1 MINCCQSLNGLE
13 NINADS
19 VIADVIV
26 VDNIDVETEFTSLQT
41 QIDNLAVAVS
51 NGGGYFVLTCEFN
64 GNSANAGYFGF
75 GAGVNS
81 NQLRVVLPNCT
92 CIGYR
97 GECATAVVGAGN
109 IVFQK
114 NGTAV
119 NALGMAFVA
128 GDTFKQDL
136 TRNTTFVL
144 GDYISIRF
152 NNAGSAMQGTAWRA
166 TYIFQTNAIDGQNV
180 SFNTPQFTSLQPS
193 QTAYLTDSITT
204 ANNTQTHQLAFGIPR
219 GKSISAVL
227 GSVSSG
233 SAAVSTTT
241 TTDVNGNDTITFNFV
256 LQSGAAGSTGPKGDT
271 GDTGANGNADPVVLV
286 VAAAA
291 GGSAG
296 GAAGGTAGGIAG
308 ASAGSSA
315 GSSSGATAA
324 TNLFNSLVDP
334 RLQNV
339 ENKTYNMISSVNVL
353 DLKTIIG
360 GTSIELYPT
369 GTLYLGGQVF
379 GTGNTTDNILM
390 YCLGGININSSAL
403 TIDCPTT
410 LNDDVVMDGA
420 NITIEGLTVINNN
433 LDVNGDIELE
443 RFLSFN
449 NGTVY
454 DIATFEAIPKTTP
467 TGINQ
472 GTMNL
477 NSGNFNIY
485 SLFNIYNERQE
496 IDYPYLVFNTDAGFS
511 GFSYASILC
520 DTTTAPATNNG
531 GNMEIVCNE
540 LAISNDLQVKGN
552 LEVLGTFALED
563 LTLNNLTINTTIK
576 TSIIQPL
583 DTNVVMDIGSATT
596 QLNLI
601 SQVATITGETVSIGG
616 NVDVNVVELAGDS
629 LSIGENA
636 NCGIIDIGNPDTTE
650 TMINGLDLGVNTEII
665 NLGQNGTTT
674 QITARADS
682 IVIGDTTT
690 HGKTTSIDTQIIDIG
705 IHGGGAYP
713 CEITIGSDTSTTDI
727 LGDLITL
734 GDPNS
739 NNAIQVVSDVC
750 NILTNGTSI
759 RTNALDMGSN
769 YTTTANLTGQS
780 ITILG
785 TATTT
790 LRGDTINIGNDNSTD
805 TIQIGNSVSYTE
817 IEGSQI
823 NVGVGSVLNTIN
835 IGNAFSVVNIQ
846 GNTNNPINIA
856 GMFFNQIGF

>member
-13 NINADS
+13 QID
-19 VIADVIV
+19 ADVVI
-26 VDNIDVETEFTSLQT
+26 VDNINVETELTSLQT
-41 QIDNLAVAVS
+41 QIDNLQVS
-51 NGGGYFVLTCEFN
+51 INNGGGYFVLCFEFN
-64 GNSANAGYFGF
+64 GNSTNAGYFGC

-81 NQLRVVLPNCT
+81 SALEVVLPNCT
-92 CIGYR
+92 CFAYR
-97 GECATAVVGAGN
+97 AECTTAVAAAGS
-109 IVFQK
+109 IVFQR

-119 NALGMAFVA
+119 NNLGINYST
-128 GDTFKQDL
+128 GETLKQDL
-136 TRNTTFVL
+136 ARNTTFVL
-144 GDYISIRF
+144 GDVCSIRF
-152 NNAGSAMQGTAWRA
+152 NNAGSAMGGTLWRVN
-166 TYIFQTNAIDGQNV
+166 YIFQTNAVNGQSVN
-180 SFNTPQFTSLQPS
+180 FETPTFTSLQPN
-193 QTAYLTDSITT
+193 QTAFLTDTITT
-204 ANNTQTHQLAFGIPR
+204 AANTQNHQLAFGIPR
-219 GKSISAVL
+219 GKSISGSL

-233 SAAVSTTT
+233 TAAVSITT
-241 TTDVNGNDTITFNFV
+241 TTDGNGNDNIAFNFV
-256 LQSGAAGSTGPKGDT
+256 LQSGANGSAGAKGDQ
-271 GDTGANGNADPVVLV
+271 GDKGDNGSADPITIA
-286 VAAAA
+286 VATSAGAAAGGAA

-296 GAAGGTAGGIAG
+296 TISG
-308 ASAGSSA
+308 ASAGA
-315 GSSSGATAA
+315 SSGASSGASAA
-324 TNLFNSLVDP
+324 TSTFNSLVDP
-334 RLQNV
+334 RLQIV
-339 ENKTYNMISSVNVL
+339 ENKTYNMIVPTNVL
-353 DLKTIIG
+353 NLQTIIG
-360 GTSIELYPT
+360 GTTIELYPT

-379 GTGNTTDNILM
+379 GTGNTTDNIFM
-390 YCLGGININSSAL
+390 ECLSGININGSAL

-410 LNDDVVMDGA
+410 LNEDVVMDGA
-420 NITIEGLTVINNN
+420 NITIEGLTIINNN

-443 RFLSFN
+443 RFLTFN

-454 DIATFEAIPKTTP
+454 DIATFDAVAIVSPSAN
-467 TGINQ
+467 NQ

-520 DTTTAPATNNG
+520 DTTSAPASNNG

-563 LTLNNLTINTTIK
+563 LSLNNLTINTTLK
-576 TSIIQPL
+576 TSLIRPL
-583 DTNVVMDIGSATT
+583 DANVVMDIGSDTT
-596 QLNLI
+596 ELNLI

-636 NCGIIDIGNPDTTE
+636 NCGIIDIGNPDITE
-650 TMINGLDLGVNTEII
+650 TMINGLDLGVNTDII

-690 HGKTTSIDTQIIDIG
+690 HGKTTSIDTQIINIG
-705 IHGGGAYP
+705 INGGGLYP
-713 CEITIGSDTSTTDI
+713 CDITIGSDTSTTDI

-750 NILTNGTSI
+750 NILTNGTSL

-785 TATTT
+785 TASTT
-790 LRGDTINIGNDNSTD
+790 LRGDTINIGNDSSTD
-805 TIQIGNSVSYTE
+805 TIQIGNAISYTE

-823 NVGVGSVLNTIN
+823 NMGVGSVLNTIN

-846 GNTNNPINIA
+846 GNTNNPINVA